1 MKFPRLAAF
10 LRSLADRLDSD
21 IVATSIVIEPGT
33 VSIYAAHPM
42 VMTVPN
48 NPDHTLELLPGD
60 VLDLNFNAESAVK
73 FEQPVLH

>member
-10 LRSLADRLDSD
+10 LRSLADRFDSE

-48 NPDHTLELLPGD
+48 NPAHTLELLPGD
-60 VLDLNFNAESAVK
+60 VLDLNFTADPALK
-73 FEQPVLH
+73 FEQRVLH